1 MQVLIQNVKRRQC
14 VPMRQPA
21 LVFRHRRRG
30 ESFKEKE
37 TLNAVKKR
45 KEKRVHEPVS
55 DILKQIVNAFAN
67 L

>member
-1 MQVLIQNVKRRQC
+1 
-14 VPMRQPA
+14 MRQPA
-21 LVFRHRRRG
+21 LVFRHRRKG

-37 TLNAVKKR
+37 TLNAVKKG